1 MSGDGGRAAGARV
14 NFAQVSL
21 RLSMSRP
28 PPNRPPP
35 ARLPATTLI
44 PRRHLLSAAAAAHC
58 LQLFALFKTVVA
70 RRDPS
75 LSHTKE
81 RHPNC
86 SVIRFIFF
94 DSVPS
99 SRSSRDRMCTCAH
112 PAASSA
118 AAALFLRVNVSARA
132 CRRVRKLKSRTNRD
146 VLSMDESKQR

>member
-28 PPNRPPP
+28 SPNRPPP

-75 LSHTKE
+75 LTQK
-81 RHPNC
+81 NAIQI
-86 SVIRFIFF
+86 VQ
-94 DSVPS
+94 S
-99 SRSSRDRMCTCAH
+99 SASFSLTRSRARDRAAIACA
-112 PAASSA
+112 
-118 AAALFLRVNVSARA
+118 
-132 CRRVRKLKSRTNRD
+132 RVRTPQQAQQPRLCFC
-146 VLSMDESKQR
+146 V